1 MDQKDFYL
9 YIDGKPVKVTEEVYH
24 AYYHAEDK
32 ERYFMGKL
40 KKGRTVVDPITK
52 QEHFVPGRE
61 QSYEHLLEQDWQFP
75 ALGDSVED
83 TVIKSSLLEK
93 LQVVLQELSDEG
105 MELVEELF
113 YLEKQNAKQ
122 QNGLLF
128 HRIPFIIGKTKY
140 WTS

>member
-61 QSYEHLLEQDWQFP
+61 QSYEHLLDHQ
-75 ALGDSVED
+75 L
-83 TVIKSSLLEK
+83 
-93 LQVVLQELSDEG
+93 
-105 MELVEELF
+105 
-113 YLEKQNAKQ
+113 
-122 QNGLLF
+122 
-128 HRIPFIIGKTKY
+128 
-140 WTS
+140 